1 MANSLFCTCHSH
13 REKEKRDSRYRGQLL
28 DSMDL
33 HNGAMAPRPVWTLM
47 LPWDS
52 VTATSSW
59 PSKLS
64 AGWETQRSRS
74 GAAGP
79 AADVAPVSCVSVVTG
94 LRSFVWRRLGG
105 LPRLQVVMG
114 EELGISSR
122 QLDDEQCKSRGY
134 KSQVLRDRSV
144 YSQPQQ
150 SVFNTST
157 NAKIPTVVTSSVVW
171 TSQTSLPFQV
181 LAGQQ
186 IKHILA
192 ELIITN
198 SIWNSSSPDFKATK
212 AADVECSVS
221 PSSQRP
227 VPLCFSIYSQR
238 RKRVIKS
245 VFLKRNVL
253 PHELSNTTNPHG
265 EVCVYVWSLPLG
277 WCVPLCINRVL
288 QSKETHLCSNKQ
300 T

>member
-33 HNGAMAPRPVWTLM
+33 HSGAMAPRPVWTLM
-47 LPWDS
+47 LPWDP

-64 AGWETQRSRS
+64 AGWETQRSSS
-74 GAAGP
+74 GATGP
-79 AADVAPVSCVSVVTG
+79 AADVAPVSWVSVVTG

-122 QLDDEQCKSRGY
+122 QLDDEQCKSRDY

-150 SVFNTST
+150 SVLIHPQMQKYQLLWHPAWSGLPKLLFLFKSLLDNRSNTS
-157 NAKIPTVVTSSVVW
+157 
-171 TSQTSLPFQV
+171 L
-181 LAGQQ
+181 
-186 IKHILA
+186 
-192 ELIITN
+192 
-198 SIWNSSSPDFKATK
+198 
-212 AADVECSVS
+212 
-221 PSSQRP
+221 
-227 VPLCFSIYSQR
+227 
-238 RKRVIKS
+238 
-245 VFLKRNVL
+245 RN
-253 PHELSNTTNPHG
+253 
-265 EVCVYVWSLPLG
+265 
-277 WCVPLCINRVL
+277 
-288 QSKETHLCSNKQ
+288 
-300 T
+300 